1 DWDMVPVRTGR
12 QPLTLDWLWAQ
23 HNEHRIPLPKL
34 LYVALARGCGDLRAG
49 MVFNVLCLA
58 AVAAGLILA
67 VRPRRGRTVLTDAV
81 VPLVLLHLGQQ
92 QTLLWSFQVGSL
104 TGTLLLGAVLALLI
118 VGDEGANSPAALG
131 VAACLLALPF
141 CGANGLVFV
150 PALAIWLLCA

>member
-1 DWDMVPVRTGR
+1 MNSPLLQSGPHAEAPGPRAVDTSGPRRLAAGLVVWGLWGLPTAFALAFVGVYGVNVPYWDDWDMVPVRTGR

-67 VRPRRGRTVLTDAV
+67 VRRR
-81 VPLVLLHLGQQ
+81 
-92 QTLLWSFQVGSL
+92 
-104 TGTLLLGAVLALLI
+104 
-118 VGDEGANSPAALG
+118 
-131 VAACLLALPF
+131 
-141 CGANGLVFV
+141 
-150 PALAIWLLCA
+150 